1 MAIVDRV
8 YLDTTVPSA
17 YYDDRAP
24 DRQRLTQEF
33 WRGRCPEMDAVISAI
48 TLLEIRNTPNEDK
61 RQKMEDLVQNLT
73 VLSFSN
79 EADNLAQEYVRRG
92 IFPGRCIADANHVA
106 IAVVHGVGYLASWNF
121 RHLVRVSTRREV
133 NQRLQYYRDCG
144 STRVIGDG
152 P

>member
-1 MAIVDRV
+1 MAVVDRV

-33 WRGRCPEMDAVISAI
+33 WQGRCLEMDAVISTI

-61 RQKMEDLVQNLT
+61 RQKMENLVQNLT
-73 VLSFSN
+73 VLNFSN

-92 IFPGRCIADANHVA
+92 IFPGKFASDANHVA
-106 IAVVHGVGYLASWNF
+106 IAVVHGIGYLASWNF
-121 RHLVRVSTRREV
+121 RHLVRVNTRREV
-133 NQRLQYYRDCG
+133 NLVNALEGYNPIEI
-144 STRVIGDG
+144 VA
-152 P
+152 PPEL

>member
-1 MAIVDRV
+1 MAVIDRV

-33 WRGRCPEMDAVISAI
+33 WQGRCLEMDAVISTI

-61 RQKMEDLVQNLT
+61 RQKMENLVQNLT
-73 VLSFSN
+73 VLNFSN

-92 IFPGRCIADANHVA
+92 IFPGKFASDANHVA
-106 IAVVHGVGYLASWNF
+106 IAVVHGIGYLASWNF
-121 RHLVRVSTRREV
+121 RHLVRVNTRREV
-133 NQRLQYYRDCG
+133 SLVNALEGYNPIEI
-144 STRVIGDG
+144 VA
-152 P
+152 PPEL

>member
-1 MAIVDRV
+1 MAVIDRV

-33 WRGRCPEMDAVISAI
+33 WQGRCLEMDAVISTI

-61 RQKMEDLVQNLT
+61 RQKMEALVRNLT

-92 IFPGRCIADANHVA
+92 VFPKKYTSDANHVA
-106 IAVVHGVGYLASWNF
+106 IAVVHGIGYLASWNF
-121 RHLVRVSTRREV
+121 RHLVKVNTRREV
-133 NQRLQYYRDCG
+133 NLVNALEGYNPIEI
-144 STRVIGDG
+144 VA
-152 P
+152 PPEL

>member
-1 MAIVDRV
+1 MAVIDRV

-33 WRGRCPEMDAVISAI
+33 WQGRCLEMDAVISTI

-61 RQKMEDLVQNLT
+61 RQKMENLVQNLT
-73 VLSFSN
+73 VLNFSN

-92 IFPGRCIADANHVA
+92 IFPEKFTSDANHVA
-106 IAVVHGVGYLASWNF
+106 IAVVHGIGYLASWNF
-121 RHLVRVSTRREV
+121 RHLVRVNTRREV
-133 NQRLQYYRDCG
+133 NLVNALEGYNPIEI
-144 STRVIGDG
+144 VA
-152 P
+152 PPEL

>member
-1 MAIVDRV
+1 MAVVDQV

-33 WRGRCPEMDAVISAI
+33 WQGRFLEMDAVISTI
-48 TLLEIRNTPNEDK
+48 TLLEIRNTPNENR
-61 RQKMEDLVQNLT
+61 RQKMENLMQNLT

-92 IFPGRCIADANHVA
+92 IFPEKFISDANHVA
-106 IAVVHGVGYLASWNF
+106 IAVVHGIGYLASWNF
-121 RHLVRVSTRREV
+121 RHLVRINTRREV
-133 NQRLQYYRDCG
+133 NLVNALEGYNPIEI
-144 STRVIGDG
+144 VA
-152 P
+152 PPEL

>member
-1 MAIVDRV
+1 MAVIDRV

-33 WRGRCPEMDAVISAI
+33 WQGRCLEMDAVISTI

-61 RQKMEDLVQNLT
+61 RQKMENLVQNLT
-73 VLSFSN
+73 VLNFSN

-92 IFPGRCIADANHVA
+92 IFPEKFTSDANHVA
-106 IAVVHGVGYLASWNF
+106 IAVVHGIGYLASWNF
-121 RHLVRVSTRREV
+121 RHLVKVNTRREV
-133 NQRLQYYRDCG
+133 NLVNALEGYNPIEI
-144 STRVIGDG
+144 VA
-152 P
+152 PPEL

>member
-1 MAIVDRV
+1 MAVIDRV

-33 WRGRCPEMDAVISAI
+33 WQSRRLEMDAVISTI
-48 TLLEIRNTPNEDK
+48 TLLDRNTPNKNK
-61 RQKMEDLVQNLT
+61 RQTMEYLVQNLT

-92 IFPGRCIADANHVA
+92 PGKIHFGR
-106 IAVVHGVGYLASWNF
+106 
-121 RHLVRVSTRREV
+121 
-133 NQRLQYYRDCG
+133 
-144 STRVIGDG
+144 
-152 P
+152 